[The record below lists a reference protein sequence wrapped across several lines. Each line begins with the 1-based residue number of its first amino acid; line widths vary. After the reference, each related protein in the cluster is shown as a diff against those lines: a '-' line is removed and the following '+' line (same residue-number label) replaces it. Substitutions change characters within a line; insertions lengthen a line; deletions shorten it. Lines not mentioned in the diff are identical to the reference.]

1 MQKHIIWE
9 DRSSADLLEEGNS
22 ASREVTAFTLAEVLI
37 TLGVIGVVAALTLP
51 IVINKTQD
59 KVLENQ
65 YAKAK
70 NIVYNGYRLMMTKT
84 ENFKVENLPF
94 LNDCNALKE
103 KACISKEHKKA
114 FNIAADSVSG
124 LDSEL
129 MPKDYIIQGQS
140 ENSQFNWDDVP
151 YIFATADGMTY
162 GVLSDEDISS
172 FSVVADVNGIKNPN
186 TVKKDLYKFRF
197 SGNGKLSDVSGEL
210 EIINGCSAENLSKCT
225 TQEECLAISP
235 WAADDGGCY
244 YTTWLSY
251 NNSCV
256 KDWGYAY
263 SNKCSGVYY

>member
-94 LNDCNALKE
+94 LNDCNALNE